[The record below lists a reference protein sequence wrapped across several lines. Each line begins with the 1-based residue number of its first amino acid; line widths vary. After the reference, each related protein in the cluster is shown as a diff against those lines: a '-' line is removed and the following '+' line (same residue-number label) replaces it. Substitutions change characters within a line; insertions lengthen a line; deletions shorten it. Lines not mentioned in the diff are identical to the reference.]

1 MNHNHT
7 FMLFLIAIILLTIIV
22 GVIGRLISR
31 KRLFNDME
39 NLWHTMSPI
48 ETFIRPN
55 AKYNS
60 EYQLKKNDYDSH
72 QLIDDKT
79 WSDLNM
85 SDIFH
90 MINYNFTAI
99 GEMRLYATLRGMYK
113 LNNQTLL
120 SLFKNNKAF
129 RQQVAYRLA
138 LIGKTVYPKFPD
150 QITFISSNFLLML
163 CPLLPVITALVI
175 FINAQLG
182 LLLFLAS
189 CIVNIVLSSTLKRT
203 YDDDLKS
210 MFYISKVLQQGYA
223 ITKIQDTPNPEV
235 NFSHFKAARR
245 LTGILAD
252 INDQDVGGALI
263 KLLKM
268 IFMLDYLIFHSI
280 QRSYN
285 KYKAELNHCFSYVA
299 QLDNYYALA
308 MYQRTLDVY
317 CEPQRN
323 TQMTDVQFTELTHP
337 LIVDAVA
344 NSFTLN
350 NNVLLTG
357 SNASGKSTFMK
368 AVAINLILAQTINTA
383 TARSFTY
390 EPGNVYTSMANADD
404 VLSGD
409 SYFMAE
415 LKSIKRIVN
424 INSSSKLYCF
434 IDEIFKGTNTTERIA
449 ASESVLSYLDQQS
462 NVRVI
467 AATHD
472 IELADMLK
480 QRFINYHFN
489 EIIENNNIHFDYTIK
504 PGKANTRN
512 AIELLKITDFP
523 ETIYQRAKDNVSE
536 DDHAN

>member
-1 MNHNHT
+1 M
-7 FMLFLIAIILLTIIV
+7 FLIAIIFLAIIV
-22 GVIGRLISR
+22 GIISRLISR
-31 KRLFNDME
+31 KRLFNEME
-39 NLWHTMSPI
+39 NLWQTISPI

-55 AKYNS
+55 AKFDS
-60 EYQLKKNDYDSH
+60 EYQLKKDAYDNH

-85 SDIFH
+85 SEIFH
-90 MINYNFTAI
+90 MMNFNLTAI

-120 SLFKNNKAF
+120 ALFSKNKDF
-129 RQQVAYRLA
+129 RQQVTYRLA

-150 QITFISSNFLLML
+150 QIKFINSNFLLML
-163 CPLLPVITALVI
+163 FPLLPIMTALII
-175 FINAQLG
+175 FINSQLG

-189 CIVNIVLSSTLKRT
+189 CIVNIVLSSTLKRS

-210 MFYISKVLQQGYA
+210 MFYISNVLQQGYNIA
-223 ITKIQDTPNPEV
+223 KIQHTPTPEI

-252 INDQDVGGALI
+252 VNDQDLSGSFI
-263 KLLKM
+263 KLFKM
-268 IFMLDYLIFHSI
+268 IFMLDYVIFHTI
-280 QRSYN
+280 QRSYI
-285 KYKAELNHCFSYVA
+285 KYKLELNRCFTYVA

-317 CEPQRN
+317 CEPQSN
-323 TQMTDVQFTELTHP
+323 EQSNDVQFTDLTHP
-337 LIVDAVA
+337 LIVDAVP

-368 AVAINLILAQTINTA
+368 AVAINLILAQTINTV

-449 ASESVLSYLDQQS
+449 ASESVLSYLDHQP

-472 IELADMLK
+472 IELADMLNK
-480 QRFINYHFN
+480 RFTNYHFN
-489 EIIENNNIHFDYTIK
+489 EIIENNSIHFDYTIK

-512 AIELLKITDFP
+512 AIELLKITNFP
-523 ETIYQRAKDNVSE
+523 ETIYQRAKDNVS
-536 DDHAN
+536 DDDNNI